1 MNREAIEAQLKAMMD
16 EASRQEPPSPAP
28 QAPQA
33 PRAHPDKAL
42 MAALIVGGAIFGA
55 LVMGIFQP
63 APVPPSAVADLAKTV
78 EGSQGK
84 SEIEAVLFYMGVARI
99 RN

>member
-16 EASRQEPPSPAP
+16 EAHPKNANKNAP
-28 QAPQA
+28 QNQA

-84 SEIEAVLFYMGVARI
+84 SEIETVLFYMGVARI

>member
-16 EASRQEPPSPAP
+16 EASRQEPPNP
-28 QAPQA
+28 APQA

-78 EGSQGK
+78 EGAQGK